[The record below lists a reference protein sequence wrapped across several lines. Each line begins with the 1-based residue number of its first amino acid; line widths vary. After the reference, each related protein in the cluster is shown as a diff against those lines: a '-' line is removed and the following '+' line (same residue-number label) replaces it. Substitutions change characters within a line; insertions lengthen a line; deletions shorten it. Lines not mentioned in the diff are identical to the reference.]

1 MVGTYKTKTIRQS
14 IQWATDAVNNG
25 KIQVISTEALCCT
38 TSNFAEASSKLR
50 KFITGV
56 SKDLGHFHATFY
68 AVPETELVYHL
79 KLPDCQLFVMTCN
92 KVRQLVYQRGEI
104 IFFTDSVR
112 REEWLDEI
120 S

>member
-1 MVGTYKTKTIRQS
+1 MARYRLCPQKHFVAPQASLQRQ
-14 IQWATDAVNNG
+14 AVN
-25 KIQVISTEALCCT
+25 ED
-38 TSNFAEASSKLR
+38 

-79 KLPDCQLFVMTCN
+79 KLPDCQLFGMTCN

-112 REEWLDEI
+112 REEWLDKI